1 MKLVLLRHALQE
13 STVTEMKESPGL
25 SLKGKKQ
32 QQSTNQHLLDSGVRL
47 GCVYSSPV
55 RRAVETAQIVGEC
68 FSCPVVIE
76 KALGSDFLEERLV
89 ELLQD
94 SPQDA
99 ICFIGHAPTLPDFAQ
114 FLVGEIPIPD
124 IGRSSALILEV
135 EKNDGR
141 LQCRPIQYIT
151 PEGVAQTFE
160 V

>member
-13 STVTEMKESPGL
+13 SAVTEMKESPGL

-76 KALGSDFLEERLV
+76 GSLGNDFREERLM
-89 ELLQD
+89 EILQD
-94 SPQDA
+94 SPHDA

-114 FLVGEIPIPD
+114 LLVGETQIPD

-135 EKNDGR
+135 EKNEGR
-141 LQCRPIQYIT
+141 LQCRPLQYVT
-151 PEGVAQTFE
+151 PEDVVQTFE